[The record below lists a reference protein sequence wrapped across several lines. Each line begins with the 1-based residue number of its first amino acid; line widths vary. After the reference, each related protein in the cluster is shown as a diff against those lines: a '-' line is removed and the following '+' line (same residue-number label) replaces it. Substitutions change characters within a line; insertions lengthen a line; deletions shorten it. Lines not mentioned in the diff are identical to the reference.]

1 MTSAAPRRFLALRL
15 ALRDARGGIK
25 GLRIFVACLVL
36 GVAAMAG
43 VGSLTFAIR
52 EGLSREGQ
60 SLLGG
65 DVEATL
71 SQRAASAEEMAYL
84 ADSGT
89 VSAVRY
95 IRSMVRD
102 VRSDE
107 RRLAEVKAVDDA
119 YPLYGNVGL
128 SPMMP
133 VTAALRLR
141 DGAWGAALAPELVA
155 HLQARLGDRL
165 RLGGIELE
173 LRAVLTGEP
182 DGAVD
187 GFELAPRLLI
197 HADALDASGLL
208 SKGALVRHSYRVKLA
223 PTYTPKAW
231 RTEAEARFPDAGWRL
246 RDRDNGAPQ
255 VREFADR
262 VGQFLL
268 LVGLTTL
275 IVGGVGVAGAVRAYL
290 GRRVDTIATLKA
302 LGAQSGFIRRLYLLE
317 IIILA
322 IPCVAVGLVLGAS
335 APWLAHWAA
344 ADRLPAPLALA
355 VYPLPLLKAGVAGL
369 LIAIAFTLLPVETAR
384 LVPAARLYRRHVA
397 DDGAR
402 SRRLGPLAIAFG
414 IVVVAVSPFLATEEP
429 RLVAWFFAASVAL
442 FLLLFIAGVAIE
454 VAARRLPRL
463 ANPAIRLGVA
473 NLCRPGAPTRST
485 VVALGLGLTLFA
497 ALALIEANLEH
508 QVSKTLPGRA
518 PAFYFI
524 DIQGDQKEP
533 FVAAAAALDGVEDI
547 HPVPY
552 VRGQIIALNG
562 NPADVMTVAPEARW
576 ALRGDRGLTFAADLP
591 AGNRLVAGE
600 WWPRNYEGPPAISFD
615 AELARGMGLGVGD
628 TMTISVLGRPI
639 TARIMSLREIDWGTL
654 GINFAIVFDPTTLQG
669 APYTYLAT
677 LSAEPHVEAEVFRR
691 LTDAFPNV
699 SAVRMKEVL
708 EEVRRLVIA
717 MGAAVRLAAA
727 ITILAGIL
735 VLAGATAAG
744 QRDHIYDAVILK
756 LVGGT
761 RATVFA
767 SLLVEYVTLGLTA
780 GVIAAALGTLAAFV
794 VVTEVMAMSW
804 SFFPASLGL
813 TLALSM
819 ALTVLLGL
827 LGTGAALAARPA
839 AALRDLAA

>member
-1 MTSAAPRRFLALRL
+1 MTSSSPLPFLALRL

-43 VGSLTFAIR
+43 VGSLTSAIM

-71 SQRAASAEEMAYL
+71 SQRAASAEELAFL

-89 VSAVRY
+89 VSAIRY
-95 IRSMVRD
+95 LRSMVRD
-102 VRSDE
+102 ARSDE

-119 YPLYGNVGL
+119 YPLYGRVAL
-128 SPMMP
+128 SPSMT
-133 VTAALRLR
+133 VATALGRRA
-141 DGAWGAALAPELVA
+141 GVWGAALAPELA
-155 HLQARLGDRL
+155 SHLQARLGDRL

-173 LRAVLTGEP
+173 LRTVLTGEP

-187 GFELAPRLLI
+187 GFELAPRLLL

-223 PTYTPKAW
+223 PPEMPKVW
-231 RTEAEARFPDAGWRL
+231 RGEAEARFPDAGWRI
-246 RDRDNGAPQ
+246 RDRENGAPQ
-255 VREFADR
+255 AREFADR

-275 IVGGVGVAGAVRAYL
+275 IVGGVGVAGAVRGYL

-302 LGAQSGFIRRLYLLE
+302 LGAESGFIRRLYLME

-322 IPCVAVGLVLGAS
+322 IPCVLLGLALGAS
-335 APWLAHWAA
+335 VPWVAQLAAG
-344 ADRLPAPLALA
+344 DRLPVPLALA

-369 LIAIAFTLLPVETAR
+369 LIAIAFTLLPVEAAR
-384 LVPAARLYRRHVA
+384 LVPAARLYRRQVA

-402 SRRLGPLAIAFG
+402 SRKMGPLAIAFG
-414 IVVVAVSPFLATEEP
+414 IIVIAVLPFLATEEP
-429 RLVAWFFAASVAL
+429 QLVAWFFAASVGL
-442 FLLLFIAGVAIE
+442 FLLLFIAGAGIE
-454 VAARRLPRL
+454 RLARRLPRVT
-463 ANPAIRLGVA
+463 NPAVRLGLA
-473 NLCRPGAPTRST
+473 NLCRPGAPTRTT

-497 ALALIEANLEH
+497 TLALIEANLER

-524 DIQGDQKEP
+524 DIQRDQKEQ
-533 FVAAAAALDGVEDI
+533 FVAAAATLDGVEDI
-547 HPVPY
+547 LPVPY
-552 VRGQIIALNG
+552 VRGQITALKG
-562 NPADVMTVAPEARW
+562 RPADIMTVAPEARW
-576 ALRGDRGLTFAADLP
+576 ALRGDRGLTFAAELP
-591 AGNRLVAGE
+591 AGNHLVAGE
-600 WWPRNYEGPPAISFD
+600 WWPPDYNGPPAISFD

-628 TMTISVLGRPI
+628 TMTLSVLGRPI
-639 TARIMSLREIDWGTL
+639 TARVMSLRKIDWGTL
-654 GINFAIVFDPTTLQG
+654 GINFAIIFDPTTLQG

-677 LSAEPHVEAEVFRR
+677 LSTEPHVEAEVFRR

-717 MGAAVRLAAA
+717 MGAAVRLAAG

-744 QRDHIYDAVILK
+744 QREHIYDAVILK

-767 SLLVEYVTLGLTA
+767 SLLVEYLTLGLTA
-780 GVIAAALGTLAAFV
+780 GVIAAVLGTLAAFV

-804 SFFPASLGL
+804 SFFPAALGL

-827 LGTGAALAARPA
+827 LGTGAALAVRPA

>member
-1 MTSAAPRRFLALRL
+1 MTSSSPLPFLALRL

-43 VGSLTFAIR
+43 VGSLTSAIM

-71 SQRAASAEEMAYL
+71 SQRAASAEELAFL

-89 VSAVRY
+89 VSAIRY
-95 IRSMVRD
+95 LRSMVRD
-102 VRSDE
+102 ARSDE

-119 YPLYGNVGL
+119 YPLYGRVTL
-128 SPMMP
+128 SPSMT
-133 VTAALRLR
+133 VATALGRRA
-141 DGAWGAALAPELVA
+141 GVWGAALAPELA
-155 HLQARLGDRL
+155 SHLQARLGDRL

-197 HADALDASGLL
+197 HADALNASGLL

-223 PTYTPKAW
+223 PPQTPKVW
-231 RTEAEARFPDAGWRL
+231 RGEAEARFPDAGWRI
-246 RDRDNGAPQ
+246 RDRENGAPQ
-255 VREFADR
+255 AREFADR

-275 IVGGVGVAGAVRAYL
+275 IVGGVGVAGAVRGYL
-290 GRRVDTIATLKA
+290 GRRFDTIATLKA
-302 LGAQSGFIRRLYLLE
+302 LGAESGFIRRLYLLE

-322 IPCVAVGLVLGAS
+322 IPCVVLGLALGAS
-335 APWLAHWAA
+335 VPWVAQLAAG
-344 ADRLPAPLALA
+344 DRLPAPLALA

-369 LIAIAFTLLPVETAR
+369 LIAIAFTLLPVEKAR
-384 LVPAARLYRRHVA
+384 LIPAARLYRRQVA
-397 DDGAR
+397 DDDVR
-402 SRRLGPLAIAFG
+402 SRNIGPLAIAFG
-414 IVVVAVSPFLATEEP
+414 IIVVAVLPFLATEEP
-429 RLVAWFFAASVAL
+429 QLVAWFFAASVVL
-442 FLLLFIAGVAIE
+442 FLLLFIAGAGIE
-454 VAARRLPRL
+454 GVARRLPRV
-463 ANPAIRLGVA
+463 AIPAVRLGLA
-473 NLCRPGAPTRST
+473 NLCRPGAPTRTT

-497 ALALIEANLEH
+497 SLALIEANLER

-524 DIQGDQKEP
+524 DIQRDQKEQ

-547 HPVPY
+547 LPVPY

-562 NPADVMTVAPEARW
+562 KPADVMTVAPEARW
-576 ALRGDRGLTFAADLP
+576 ALRGDRGLTFAAELP
-591 AGNRLVAGE
+591 AGNHLVAGE
-600 WWPRNYEGPPAISFD
+600 WWPPDYNGPPAISFD

-628 TMTISVLGRPI
+628 TMTLSVLGRPI
-639 TARIMSLREIDWGTL
+639 TARVMSLRKIDWGTL
-654 GINFAIVFDPTTLQG
+654 GINFAIIFDPTTLQG

-677 LSAEPHVEAEVFRR
+677 LSTEPHVEAEVFRR

-708 EEVRRLVIA
+708 EEVRRLVVA
-717 MGAAVRLAAA
+717 MGAAVRLAAG

-744 QRDHIYDAVILK
+744 QREHIYDAVILK

-767 SLLVEYVTLGLTA
+767 SLLVEYLTLGLTA

-804 SFFPASLGL
+804 TFFPTSLGL
-813 TLALSM
+813 TLVLSM
-819 ALTVLLGL
+819 ALTVALGL
-827 LGTGAALAARPA
+827 IGTGAALAVRPA